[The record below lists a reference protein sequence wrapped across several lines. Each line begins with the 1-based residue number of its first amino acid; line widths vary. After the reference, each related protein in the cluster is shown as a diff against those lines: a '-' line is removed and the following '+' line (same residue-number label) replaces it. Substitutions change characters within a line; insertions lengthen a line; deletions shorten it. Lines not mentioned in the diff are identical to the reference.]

1 MKYNIFYYITKNKVF
16 LYLERSAYYYY
27 LYEYLKT
34 LLVM

>member
-16 LYLERSAYYYY
+16 LYLERGAYNYY